1 MAAYNITEE
10 INSAAEVEF
19 IDSTLPGLR
28 LGTVK
33 LEQKVGQL
41 FERLRDPIYRY
52 LVTTFGNPAEA
63 EEITQEAFLR
73 LYRHLHG
80 GQSVDDARAWIF
92 RVAHNLAVDQL
103 KERTHIAPIDS
114 ASWNEICR
122 LLQDPGLN

>member
-73 LYRHLHG
+73 LYR
-80 GQSVDDARAWIF
+80 
-92 RVAHNLAVDQL
+92 
-103 KERTHIAPIDS
+103 
-114 ASWNEICR
+114 
-122 LLQDPGLN
+122 